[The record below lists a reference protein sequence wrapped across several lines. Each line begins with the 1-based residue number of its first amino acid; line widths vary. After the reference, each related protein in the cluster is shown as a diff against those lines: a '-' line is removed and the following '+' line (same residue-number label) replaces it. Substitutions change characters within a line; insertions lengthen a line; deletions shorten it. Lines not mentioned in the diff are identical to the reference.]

1 MRRTIPNI
9 KYLIVV
15 GFSVFTVNAR
25 QVYFY
30 FIQSQFYAGE
40 LCTNP
45 DFLLFYGQSDSLVN
59 DENGHQ
65 RQVSSGGGT
74 AESRLS

>member
-1 MRRTIPNI
+1 MPQTILNI

-15 GFSVFTVNAR
+15 GFPVFTVNVW

-30 FIQSQFYAGE
+30 FIQSQSYAGE

-45 DFLLFYGQSDSLVN
+45 DFLLFYGQSDSSVN
-59 DENGHQ
+59 EENGHQ
-65 RQVSSGGGT
+65 QQVSSGGGT